1 MFKICKNCN
10 KKFSSIKTCKRHIE
24 KRICLKV
31 VQKKWQKI
39 KQNMKICERCGLVL
53 SNQYS
58 LIKHSTKQVPC
69 IKKELHLALLDLQKE
84 FLNNDKIERKKFLLK
99 KEVLC
104 EKIGLAHSISFS
116 LKQKPIINIDYKN
129 LETLSNE
136 ELLILFK
143 EHINSMNKMSDWI
156 DNAWDLLKEL
166 SPENINMN
174 ELINTLDNDISEDN
188 ISNTEIKIPEIKS
201 NIINN
206 DISEYNISNTK
217 INIPEIKSDII
228 NNDISEYNISNT
240 EIKIPEIKSNI
251 INNDISE
258 YNISNTKINIPEI
271 KSDII
276 NNDISEY
283 NISNTEIKIPE
294 IKSDIIINEDN
305 ISNTE
310 INIPEIKSNI
320 INNEKKEICLTE
332 VIPNLIKKE
341 QKEWELLFKEDMNPI
356 FNELDGHWNTDN
368 YIIKPV
374 RHYSDYYNRALLVR
388 NMKSSKMLSS
398 IICPYFYPKYISSLD
413 TKVYINI
420 NKKNSMWLLDDNKWK
435 SVSFSIGIQNMVF
448 HAVSAYIDIIR
459 RERELLPEESISKWI
474 EEQASIENHNSEN
487 YRLIVKN
494 LISRIPKLLIHPE
507 EEEINLI
514 QTYLKDDEYKID
526 ILTEIINEYP
536 DYFSLPVKL
545 QDSVLYQRIIQTNRF
560 KNKLEKAKILHQ
572 EINKYYESI

>member
-58 LIKHSTKQVPC
+58 LIKHSTKQVPF
-69 IKKELHLALLDLQKE
+69 IKKELHLSLLDLQKE

-104 EKIGLAHSISFS
+104 EKIGLEHSISFS

-174 ELINTLDNDISEDN
+174 ELINTLDNDISDDN
-188 ISNTEIKIPEIKS
+188 ISNTEIKISEIKS
-201 NIINN
+201 NIIN
-206 DISEYNISNTK
+206 I
-217 INIPEIKSDII
+217 
-228 NNDISEYNISNT
+228 
-240 EIKIPEIKSNI
+240 
-251 INNDISE
+251 
-258 YNISNTKINIPEI
+258 
-271 KSDII
+271 
-276 NNDISEY
+276 
-283 NISNTEIKIPE
+283 
-294 IKSDIIINEDN
+294 
-305 ISNTE
+305 
-310 INIPEIKSNI
+310 
-320 INNEKKEICLTE
+320 EKKEICLTE

-459 RERELLPEESISKWI
+459 RERELLPEESISRWI

>member
-1 MFKICKNCN
+1 M
-10 KKFSSIKTCKRHIE
+10 
-24 KRICLKV
+24 
-31 VQKKWQKI
+31 
-39 KQNMKICERCGLVL
+39 
-53 SNQYS
+53 
-58 LIKHSTKQVPC
+58 
-69 IKKELHLALLDLQKE
+69 
-84 FLNNDKIERKKFLLK
+84 
-99 KEVLC
+99 
-104 EKIGLAHSISFS
+104 
-116 LKQKPIINIDYKN
+116 
-129 LETLSNE
+129 
-136 ELLILFK
+136 
-143 EHINSMNKMSDWI
+143 
-156 DNAWDLLKEL
+156 
-166 SPENINMN
+166 
-174 ELINTLDNDISEDN
+174 
-188 ISNTEIKIPEIKS
+188 
-201 NIINN
+201 
-206 DISEYNISNTK
+206 
-217 INIPEIKSDII
+217 
-228 NNDISEYNISNT
+228 
-240 EIKIPEIKSNI
+240 
-251 INNDISE
+251 
-258 YNISNTKINIPEI
+258 
-271 KSDII
+271 
-276 NNDISEY
+276 
-283 NISNTEIKIPE
+283 
-294 IKSDIIINEDN
+294 
-305 ISNTE
+305 
-310 INIPEIKSNI
+310 
-320 INNEKKEICLTE
+320 
-332 VIPNLIKKE
+332 IPNLIKKE

-459 RERELLPEESISKWI
+459 RERELLPEESISRWI

>member
-104 EKIGLAHSISFS
+104 EKIGLEHSISFS

-174 ELINTLDNDISEDN
+174 ELINTLDNDISDDN

-201 NIINN
+201 N
-206 DISEYNISNTK
+206 
-217 INIPEIKSDII
+217 II

-258 YNISNTKINIPEI
+258 YNISNTK
-271 KSDII
+271 
-276 NNDISEY
+276 
-283 NISNTEIKIPE
+283 
-294 IKSDIIINEDN
+294 
-305 ISNTE
+305 

-459 RERELLPEESISKWI
+459 RERELLPEESISRWI
-474 EEQASIENHNSEN
+474 EEQSSIENHNSEN

>member
-1 MFKICKNCN
+1 MFKTCKNCN
-10 KKFSSIKTCKRHIE
+10 KNFSSIKTYKRHID
-24 KRICLKV
+24 KRICLKA

-69 IKKELHLALLDLQKE
+69 IQKELHLALLDLQKE
-84 FLNNDKIERKKFLLK
+84 FLKNDKIEIKKFLLK

-104 EKIGLAHSISFS
+104 EKIGLENSISFS

-129 LETLSNE
+129 LESLSNS

-143 EHINSMNKMSDWI
+143 EQIDSMNKMSDWI

-174 ELINTLDNDISEDN
+174 ELINTLENDISENDIIN
-188 ISNTEIKIPEIKS
+188 NEKKIPELKS

-206 DISEYNISNTK
+206 QD
-217 INIPEIKSDII
+217 DII
-228 NNDISEYNISNT
+228 NNEK
-240 EIKIPEIKSNI
+240 KIPELKSNI
-251 INNDISE
+251 INNQD
-258 YNISNTKINIPEI
+258 
-271 KSDII
+271 D
-276 NNDISEY
+276 
-283 NISNTEIKIPE
+283 
-294 IKSDIIINEDN
+294 
-305 ISNTE
+305 
-310 INIPEIKSNI
+310 I
-320 INNEKKEICLTE
+320 INNEKKEIFLIE
-332 VIPNLIKKE
+332 VIPKLIKKE

-356 FNELDGHWNTDN
+356 FNELDGHWDTDN

-398 IICPYFYPKYISSLD
+398 IICPYFYPKYISSLE

-448 HAVSAYIDIIR
+448 HAVSAYVDIIR

-494 LISRIPKLLIHPE
+494 LISRIPKLSIHPE

-514 QTYLKDDEYKID
+514 QTYLKDDEYIID

-536 DYFSLPVKL
+536 DYYSLPQKL
-545 QDSVLYQRIIQTNRF
+545 KDSVLYQRIIQTNRF
-560 KNKLEKAKILHQ
+560 KNKLEKAKLLHQ
-572 EINKYYESI
+572 EINKYYERFE